1 MVKQTRL
8 VVTGHDSNY
17 VYPWMLMTKSALDNC
32 SAPFKMIVGNL
43 ENALTPG
50 DIELMQNFADYL
62 QVELEIL
69 PLKVSTSLLEC
80 LGKKITY
87 FIPLLL
93 ADTLTDDF
101 VWLDSDVLC
110 NIGWDSIFEIKKTFN
125 NSKFAVAAAKDREVT
140 VETLVSISEKPIYLD
155 DPSRY
160 VNAGVMYFNP
170 LVWKKNKLDLK
181 WVEAVLS
188 AKSLKLDLAFPEQ
201 NVLNYLLK
209 EDLQILPS
217 EFNSISGGS
226 QTEQALITHYA
237 GYPKPW
243 VLSARAKS
251 LYLMTEA
258 INWNRPQFRPSRE
271 GKFKTEYFAYWEAEE
286 RLLKDLKFNRP
297 ELYSQALQRKRDAT
311 REINL
316 LEKIKYAIARFISIE
331 FLNLASRKSP
341 TLTGTQSQLWA
352 DFRDW

>member
-17 VYPWMLMTKSALDNC
+17 VYPWLIMAKSAVEN
-32 SAPFKMIVGNL
+32 SATPIHMIAGDLNRSLSDADKEFMQDYANYIGLSL
-43 ENALTPG
+43 EFMDLTMPPDLTKKLG
-50 DIELMQNFADYL
+50 KSVHGYF
-62 QVELEIL
+62 
-69 PLKVSTSLLEC
+69 SLLF
-80 LGKKITY
+80 LDKLSK
-87 FIPLLL
+87 
-93 ADTLTDDF
+93 DF
-101 VWLDSDVLC
+101 LWLDSDLLLES
-110 NIGWDSIFEIKKTFN
+110 GWDSIFDEVPQNKKRVNYVIAAVRDRIATSALLRKESKNAAFIFN
-125 NSKFAVAAAKDREVT
+125 GEQ
-140 VETLVSISEKPIYLD
+140 
-155 DPSRY
+155 
-160 VNAGVMYFNP
+160 YFNCGMMWLSP
-170 LVWKKNKLDLK
+170 RAWKANNFDQRWEDVIRKDKDLG
-181 WVEAVLS
+181 LQFI
-188 AKSLKLDLAFPEQ
+188 DQ
-201 NVLNYLLK
+201 DILNYMLRDHVALLPHK
-209 EDLQILPS
+209 FNYMPGDLIDDAP
-217 EFNSISGGS
+217 
-226 QTEQALITHYA
+226 LITHYA

>member
-1 MVKQTRL
+1 VVKQARL

-17 VYPWMLMTKSALDNC
+17 VYPWLIMTKSARDNC

-43 ENALTPG
+43 ENALAPN
-50 DIELMQNFADYL
+50 DVEFMKNCADYL

-69 PLKVSTSLLEC
+69 PLKVSTSLHKC
-80 LGKKITY
+80 LGKKVTY

-93 ADTLTDDF
+93 ADILIDDF

-110 NIGWDSIFEIKKTFN
+110 NVGWDSIFEIKETLN
-125 NSKFAVAAAKDREVT
+125 NNNFAVAAAKDREVT
-140 VETLVSISEKPIYLD
+140 IETLLSASEKPIYID

-170 LVWKKNKLDLK
+170 LVWKRNTLDLK
-181 WVEAVLS
+181 WAEAVRL

-209 EDLQILPS
+209 EDLQLLPS
-217 EFNSISGGS
+217 EFNSIAGGS
-226 QTEQALITHYA
+226 QTEPALITHYA

-243 VLSARAKS
+243 VLSPRAKS

-258 INWNRPQFRPSRE
+258 INWDRPQFRPSRE

-286 RLLKDLKFNRP
+286 KLLQDLKVNCP
-297 ELYSQALQRKRDAT
+297 ALYFEALRRKRAAT
-311 REINL
+311 REINV

-331 FLNLASRKSP
+331 FLNVASRKSP
-341 TLTGTQSQLWA
+341 TLTGTQSRLWA